1 MADSYFVERNSK
13 NLKKLNELLLELPHF
28 CKSYFIGIENTTS
41 PLSRLNYAY
50 DLRIFFDYVEKR
62 VFVNKKIKD
71 MMIKDLEDITV
82 TDFECF
88 LSYLTE
94 YEFEGE
100 IHRCSLKAKA
110 RKLCTLRSFYKYF
123 FNREM
128 IIANTPAKIKT
139 PKIKDAEIIKLESNE
154 TATLLD
160 TAETGEGLSK
170 RQKSYHNATKTRDLA
185 ILSLFLGT
193 GIRISELVG
202 INCDDIN
209 FDNNSFV
216 ITRKGGS
223 RTILYFS
230 KETAKDLYNWYVKR
244 AEIKNLP
251 AEEDALFLSIQNKR
265 INVRT
270 VEFLVKKYA
279 KIVTPLKHITPHK
292 LRSTFGT
299 SLYKETGDIYMVAD
313 FLGHKDVNTTRKHY
327 ASISEDSRRQAIKHV
342 KLREENEEN
351 NEN

>member
-1 MADSYFVERNSK
+1 MSDNYFVDRNSK
-13 NLKKLNELLLELPHF
+13 NLKKLNELLAKLPYF
-28 CKSYFIGIENTTS
+28 CKTFFVGIENTTS
-41 PLSRLNYAY
+41 PLSRMNYAY
-50 DLRIFFDYVEKR
+50 DLRIFFDYVEKN
-62 VFVNKKIKD
+62 VFVNKKIKE
-71 MMIKDLEDITV
+71 MNIKDLEDITI

-88 LSYLTE
+88 LSYLSE

-110 RKLCTLRSFYKYF
+110 RKLSTLRSFYKYF

-139 PKIKDAEIIKLESNE
+139 PKLKETEIIKLEANE
-154 TATLLD
+154 TAVLLD
-160 TAETGEGLSK
+160 TAESGEGLTK
-170 RQKSYHNATKTRDLA
+170 RQKSYHNITKTRDLA

-209 FDNNSFV
+209 FENNSFV
-216 ITRKGGS
+216 VTRKGGS

-230 KETAKDLYNWYVKR
+230 QETAKDLYEWYIARSKI
-244 AEIKNLP
+244 ENLP
-251 AEEDALFLSIQNKR
+251 ADEEALFLSIQNKR

-270 VEFLVKKYA
+270 VEILVKKYA

-327 ASISEDSRRQAIKHV
+327 ASIGEDSRRNAIKFV
-342 KLREENEEN
+342 KLRDEN
-351 NEN
+351 NDDEE